1 MKITPE
7 AKLAGKFAKMSEIPL
22 ISEHT
27 QKNKFSDETG
37 GVHA

>member
-1 MKITPE
+1 MIITHE
-7 AKLAGKFAKMSEIPL
+7 AKLAGKLAKTSRMQILDS
-22 ISEHT
+22 T